1 MGAAIAAAA
10 ISAAGAIGGGL
21 LKSKGSSKAAK
32 AQLKAARETNALQR
46 YLYEQSRADLAPYR
60 QTGYG
65 ALNAMN
71 RVMGLP
77 SVNTNINQIGYD
89 GRTNVYGMGG
99 MAGGSYGVLGG
110 QLPPE
115 TIAALRAQGYSLP
128 DNMLLGGTYTQDGMP
143 VEEDRYGGFYAS
155 PGYQFAY
162 DNAMKGAERAASAGG
177 YLPTANGGAS
187 GRFSKEMARYSQGL
201 ASQEFGSY
209 FNRLGVLAG
218 VGQTATSE
226 GNTLGAN
233 YGANAGN
240 VMLAAGD
247 ARASGIIGKSDAWG
261 DALTGVTSA
270 FGDYLKSRNSSGSSP
285 YGPYASGYK
294 FPPRS

>member
-1 MGAAIAAAA
+1 MPAGWAAAA
-10 ISAAGAIGGGL
+10 GAVASIAGGL
-21 LKSKGSSKAAK
+21 LKGKGSSKSAK

-71 RVMGLP
+71 RVMGLQP
-77 SVNTNINQIGYD
+77 VNTNINQVGYD
-89 GRTNVYGMGG
+89 GRSNVYGMSGYG
-99 MAGGSYGVLGG
+99 ANGYGVLGG

-115 TIAALRAQGYSLP
+115 TIAALQAQGFSMPENMP
-128 DNMLLGGTYTQDGMP
+128 DLSAYGQQATAPQ
-143 VEEDRYGGFYAS
+143 DRYGGFYES

-201 ASQEFGSY
+201 ASQEFGNY

-226 GNTLGAN
+226 GNQLGAN

-261 DALTGVTSA
+261 DALQGVASA
-270 FGDYLKSRNSSGSSP
+270 FGDYMKSRG
-285 YGPYASGYK
+285 K
-294 FPPRS
+294 T